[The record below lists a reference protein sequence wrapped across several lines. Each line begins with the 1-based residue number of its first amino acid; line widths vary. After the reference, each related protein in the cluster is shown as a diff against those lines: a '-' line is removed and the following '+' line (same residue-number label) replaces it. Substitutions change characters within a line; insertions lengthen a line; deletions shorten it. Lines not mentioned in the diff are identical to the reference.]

1 MSRHSLLHACVVL
14 AGLVPAFVAGAQ
26 QAPVCPQL
34 PPDAGLTWDYRSS
47 GNSDLCR
54 ALRADGSEAFGLVI
68 SPKPTFE
75 PQRPD
80 RAERSQVDGRD
91 VFWYRAELAQKPGIQ
106 ARETVIELAD
116 GRSAHL
122 WLQAENA
129 DRLKADLQL
138 LQGLRF
144 GPGGPQVAAGQ

>member
-1 MSRHSLLHACVVL
+1 MNKQSVLNACMVL
-14 AGLVPAFVAGAQ
+14 AGLVPAFAAGAQ

-34 PPDAGLTWDYRSS
+34 PADAGLTWDYRSN
-47 GNSDLCR
+47 GNADLCR

-75 PQRPD
+75 PDRSD
-80 RAERSQVDGRD
+80 RAERSHVDGRD
-91 VFWYRAELAQKPGIQ
+91 VYWYRAELAQKPGVQ

-122 WLQAENA
+122 WLQADNA
-129 DRLKADLQL
+129 DRLRADFEL

-144 GPGGPQVAAGQ
+144 GPNGPQVAAGQ